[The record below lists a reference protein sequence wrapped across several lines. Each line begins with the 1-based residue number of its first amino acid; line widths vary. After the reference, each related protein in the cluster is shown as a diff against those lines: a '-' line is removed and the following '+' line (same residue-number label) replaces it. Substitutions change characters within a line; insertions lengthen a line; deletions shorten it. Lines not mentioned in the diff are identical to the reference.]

1 MADSQLTKW
10 LPKFRRD
17 VVGIRFAL
25 NVCIATIIVW
35 YALDNIADT
44 NPIWAIASMIAAS
57 DPQVTEAMR
66 MFRSRIINVL
76 VGCVVGL
83 VFVVI
88 GGPSEWKL
96 PIALAVTVLISSYV
110 IHIPTMWR
118 QAPIT
123 AAIVIAAGLSS
134 HSKLSA
140 MEHGLHKVAEVLFG
154 CLVGLLVSWL
164 MSKIWPIAKPADV
177 GGP

>member
-1 MADSQLTKW
+1 MADTHLAKW

-25 NVCIATIIVW
+25 NVCIASIIVW

-83 VFVVI
+83 IFVVI

-118 QAPIT
+118 PGPIT
-123 AAIVIAAGLSS
+123 PPHVIAAGLSS
-134 HSKLSA
+134 QSTIRA
-140 MEHGLHKVAEVLFG
+140 HG
-154 CLVGLLVSWL
+154 
-164 MSKIWPIAKPADV
+164 
-177 GGP
+177 